1 MANAMGTIMTS
12 EELAAAK
19 NTYREQIKF
28 GNSPKLALGLA
39 TIYYL
44 QDNRSE
50 PVSAARTRIADAL
63 GVDQNQI
70 DNVTERDW

>member
-1 MANAMGTIMTS
+1 MANAMGTIMKP

-44 QDNRSE
+44 QRHRSV
-50 PVSAARTRIADAL
+50 PVSEARARIAEAL
-63 GVDQNQI
+63 GIDQNQI
-70 DNVTERDW
+70 DS